1 MLTSLLIMLLLI
13 FLSAIAVASEASF
26 VSISDAKV
34 EEDAENGHK
43 RAIRVKRFLDQ
54 PKSYQT
60 ALQIVTVLSP
70 IINGAIALNAFSQDV
85 LGWFNSDLWFVE
97 ALVVIVIA
105 ILLLIFHMVFGV
117 LIPRR
122 LAHKY
127 PDTFAY
133 RLVYVAVGFMTMF
146 APLIWIM
153 NMLSVVIGRIF
164 GLKAHEGDRTVT
176 EEEIRTIVEE
186 SSQQGAIDEEE
197 SEMIQNIFDFSD
209 TTVDEIMTH
218 RTEIS
223 ALNVKS
229 NKSQLI
235 EFVQTEQYTRYPV
248 YEGGIDHIIGTIH
261 VKDLLKYLDKPEEKF
276 SLRSL
281 IRPPY
286 FVPESKK
293 TAELFRE
300 MQKTKNHIAIILDEY
315 GGTAGIVTIEDLI
328 EEIVGNISD
337 EYDEDE
343 ESINEI
349 EDNVFEIDG
358 LMSINDVEDR
368 LEAHL
373 PVEDYDTL
381 SGFIL
386 GQLGRFPEED
396 EVVQIPYH
404 GFMFEIIEIE
414 NKIITKVR
422 VTKIDEEHLEEDE
435 KEDHK

>member
-1 MLTSLLIMLLLI
+1 MLTSVIIMILLI
-13 FLSAIAVASEASF
+13 FLSAICVISDASL

-34 EEDAENGHK
+34 EEDSDQGHK
-43 RAIRVKRFLDQ
+43 RAKRVMKFTDD
-54 PKSYQT
+54 PKPYQT
-60 ALQIVTVLSP
+60 TLQTVITLVA
-70 IINGAIALNAFSQDV
+70 IINGAIALDTFSDDV
-85 LGWFNSDLWFVE
+85 LSWFNSTLWLIKP
-97 ALVVIVIA
+97 LVII
-105 ILLLIFHMVFGV
+105 IITFLLLVFHMVFGM

-122 LAHKY
+122 LANKY
-127 PDTFAY
+127 PDKFAY
-133 RLVYVAVGFMTMF
+133 TTVDFVFFLTKLFTPFVWVFNG
-146 APLIWIM
+146 
-153 NMLSVVIGRIF
+153 LSIVVGRIF
-164 GLKAHEGDRTVT
+164 GLKSHEGDRIVT

-186 SSQQGAIDEEE
+186 SSQTGAIDEEE
-197 SEMIQNIFDFSD
+197 GEMIQNIFDFSD

-229 NKSQLI
+229 TRTQLI
-235 EFVQTEQYTRYPV
+235 EFVRKEQYTRYPV
-248 YEGGIDHIIGTIH
+248 YEGSIDHIVGTIH

-276 SLRSL
+276 SLKSL
-281 IRPPY
+281 LRPPY
-286 FVPESKK
+286 FVPESKR

-300 MQKTKNHIAIILDEY
+300 MQKQKNHIAIILDEY

-343 ESINEI
+343 EAIKEVK
-349 EDNVFEIDG
+349 ENVFEIDG
-358 LMSINDVEDR
+358 LESINDIEDI
-368 LEAHL
+368 LEANL

-396 EVVQIPYH
+396 EHVEIIFNGYK
-404 GFMFEIIEIE
+404 FEIITLD

-422 VTKIDEEHLEEDE
+422 VTKLDESLLDQEQKDE
-435 KEDHK
+435 